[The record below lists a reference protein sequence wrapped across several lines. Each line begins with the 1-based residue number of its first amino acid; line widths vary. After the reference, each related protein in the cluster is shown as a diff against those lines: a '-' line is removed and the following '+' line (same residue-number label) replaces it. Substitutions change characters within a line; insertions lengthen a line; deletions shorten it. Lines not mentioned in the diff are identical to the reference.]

1 MWELQQKGM
10 DVKHNTTA
18 PGPGERAL
26 LVGRTRPNI
35 SQVCYS
41 LLYMIQ

>member
-18 PGPGERAL
+18 PGERAL

-35 SQVCYS
+35 SQVCYG